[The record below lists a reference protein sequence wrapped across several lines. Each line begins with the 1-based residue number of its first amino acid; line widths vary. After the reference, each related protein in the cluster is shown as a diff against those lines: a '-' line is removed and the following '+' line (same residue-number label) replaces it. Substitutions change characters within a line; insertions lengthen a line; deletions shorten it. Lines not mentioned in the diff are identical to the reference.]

1 MGPPLEKE
9 LEMEESED
17 DIESSSEDEPVIVEP
32 LQSSWSLLGFAQ
44 TDEPPAAPP
53 QTVAG
58 PCADE
63 ASRGA
68 AGDEQERPEAAPGH
82 VRVKMESDDE
92 AERIEL
98 SWVSEAAN
106 DDAIIDKL
114 RDATKIAERAS
125 AEKAAERLANQK
137 EFEEKQ
143 KAAAARA
150 ADLEQRRK
158 DAPKRAQENKAG
170 TQLD

>member
-1 MGPPLEKE
+1 MSKPFSLSSLCSFWVLLLACSFSTLSLATPAEEAQLEQLDKIERDLELQGDWAKYRWDKTNSECYQKYWVNDCLKDSRAQYRKE
-9 LEMEESED
+9 IDPIRAQE
-17 DIESSSEDEPVIVEP
+17 VE
-32 LQSSWSLLGFAQ
+32 LHEVQRKLR
-44 TDEPPAAPP
+44 
-53 QTVAG
+53 
-58 PCADE
+58 
-63 ASRGA
+63 ASIK
-68 AGDEQERPEAAPGH
+68 DQ
-82 VRVKMESDDE
+82 
-92 AERIEL
+92 
-98 SWVSEAAN
+98 
-106 DDAIIDKL
+106 

-125 AEKAAERLANQK
+125 AEKAAERSANQK

>member
-1 MGPPLEKE
+1 LSKLFSLSSLCSFWVLLLACSFSTLSLATPAEEAQLEQLDKIERDLELQRDWAKYRWDKTNSECYQKYWVNDCLKDSRAQYRKE
-9 LEMEESED
+9 IDPIRAQE
-17 DIESSSEDEPVIVEP
+17 VE
-32 LQSSWSLLGFAQ
+32 LHEVQRKLR
-44 TDEPPAAPP
+44 
-53 QTVAG
+53 
-58 PCADE
+58 
-63 ASRGA
+63 ASIK
-68 AGDEQERPEAAPGH
+68 DQ
-82 VRVKMESDDE
+82 
-92 AERIEL
+92 
-98 SWVSEAAN
+98 
-106 DDAIIDKL
+106 

-125 AEKAAERLANQK
+125 AEKAAERSANQK